1 MRDSGSRP
9 GASGRTTSANTV
21 SRAIVERQP
30 SVSVSTPPATMPM
43 VKPSDSSVPEMP
55 RARSRAGPSGKV
67 VVSSDMPAGTI
78 AAAARPCSA
87 RPARKDAGSQAS
99 VASSEAAPNRPRPVR
114 SSLRRPYRS
123 PMRPNRSRKPPEGSA
138 NAVTAH
144 CRADWLMPRSSPRSG
159 RATLRTE
166 KSSATMNWAAHR
178 TNRTS
183 LSRVDSRGVPS
194 GASVDADGGVV
205 VSIAMRRASGDRNTG
220 GESELM
226 VVVVPPETTG
236 EERYVPAVGATRS
249 QRQNELREFLMSRRA
264 RVRPEE
270 AGLPGGGGRRRTPGL
285 RREEVAVLAGV
296 GASWYQWLEQGRDI
310 SVSPQVLDAVARV
323 LRLSDAERR
332 HLYLLAGLNPPA
344 PQVAPEKRD
353 MCDGLRRLI
362 DTWMPYPA
370 HIMDVYYNC
379 VMYNDAA
386 ALVLG
391 MRPDN
396 TQNCLIDFF
405 ADPLY
410 RSRTAAAG
418 SGTPARSSRSSGRR
432 ARPGRTTR
440 GSSRCWPR
448 RRPAAPSSGRCGPS
462 GTSRTRGRSARSWTT
477 RWSGCWSWSRP

>member
-1 MRDSGSRP
+1 M
-9 GASGRTTSANTV
+9 
-21 SRAIVERQP
+21 
-30 SVSVSTPPATMPM
+30 
-43 VKPSDSSVPEMP
+43 
-55 RARSRAGPSGKV
+55 
-67 VVSSDMPAGTI
+67 
-78 AAAARPCSA
+78 
-87 RPARKDAGSQAS
+87 
-99 VASSEAAPNRPRPVR
+99 
-114 SSLRRPYRS
+114 
-123 PMRPNRSRKPPEGSA
+123 
-138 NAVTAH
+138 
-144 CRADWLMPRSSPRSG
+144 
-159 RATLRTE
+159 
-166 KSSATMNWAAHR
+166 
-178 TNRTS
+178 
-183 LSRVDSRGVPS
+183 
-194 GASVDADGGVV
+194 
-205 VSIAMRRASGDRNTG
+205 
-220 GESELM
+220 
-226 VVVVPPETTG
+226 
-236 EERYVPAVGATRS
+236 PAVGATRS

-410 RSRTAAAG
+410 RSRSSSWERNARTVVAQFRAACA
-418 SGTPARSSRSSGRR
+418 
-432 ARPGRTTR
+432 ARPDDEGFQ
-440 GSSRCWPR
+440 SVL
-448 RRPAAPSSGRCGPS
+448 AEA
-462 GTSRTRGRSARSWTT
+462 SARSPEFRALWAERDIEDQGQVRKELDHPVVGLLVVESTVMKVPA
-477 RWSGCWSWSRP
+477 RPDLMIVLHAPLDEANTAAKLEWLASPEGRRGAMYPVAG